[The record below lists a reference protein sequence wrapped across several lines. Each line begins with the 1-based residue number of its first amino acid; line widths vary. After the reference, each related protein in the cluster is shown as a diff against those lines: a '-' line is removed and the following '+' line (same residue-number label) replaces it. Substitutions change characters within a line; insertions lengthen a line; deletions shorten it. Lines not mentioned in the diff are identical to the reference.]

1 MAPEL
6 RLLGWDG
13 AESSMPRAEG
23 QAEEC
28 MNSGQ
33 GVWVLKKRL
42 LLG

>member
-13 AESSMPRAEG
+13 AESSIPWAEG

-33 GVWVLKKRL
+33 GGWVLKKRL